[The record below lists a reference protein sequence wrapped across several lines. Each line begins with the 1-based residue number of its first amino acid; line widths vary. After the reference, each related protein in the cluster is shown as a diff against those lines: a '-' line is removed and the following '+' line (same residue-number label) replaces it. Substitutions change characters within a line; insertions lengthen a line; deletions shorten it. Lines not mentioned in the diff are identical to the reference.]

1 MTFDA
6 RETSLAQ
13 GEPVALYEFV
23 RGTYVW
29 RYTGAPQAVTLGA
42 ITYAPETI
50 SHTAIEQSG
59 ESKRAGTTITV
70 PRGNAVAAQWGVAP
84 PGDAIAVTIRSLH
97 VGDTDATVEFI
108 GRVATVQQQGSAMR
122 LTCEAAYAGMQR
134 MGLRLAWQIQCP
146 HVLYGPGCGLDPELW
161 AVPATLSAAA
171 GLVVSAAAFA
181 GYANGYFAGG
191 YLRFETEPGVGVYE
205 RRSIEAHTGADLTL
219 NYGAPQ
225 LAAGL
230 AVRAY
235 PGCDHSTG
243 AAGCGRFGNLP
254 NHGGAPY
261 MPRKSPNDGTP
272 VF

>member
-1 MTFDA
+1 MSFDL

-13 GEPVALYEFV
+13 GEPIALYEFV

-29 RYTGAPQAVTLGA
+29 RYTSAPQAVTLGVL
-42 ITYAPETI
+42 TYTPETI
-50 SHTAIEQSG
+50 SHTAVEQSG
-59 ESKRAGTTITV
+59 ESKRNGITITV

-84 PGDAIAVTIRSLH
+84 PSDAIAVTIRSLH
-97 VGDTDATVEFI
+97 AGDTDATVEFI
-108 GRVATVQQQGSAMR
+108 GRIAAPQQQGSSVQ
-122 LTCEAAYAGMQR
+122 LTCESAYASTQR

-146 HVLYGPGCGLDPELW
+146 HVLYGAGCGLDPELW
-161 AVPATLSAAA
+161 AVPATLSAAS
-171 GLVVSAAAFA
+171 GLGVTAAAFA
-181 GYANGYFAGG
+181 ALPAGYFAGG
-191 YLRFETEPGVGVYE
+191 YLQFETEPGVGVYE
-205 RRSIEAHTGADLTL
+205 RRSIEAHAGDTLTL

-243 AAGCGRFGNLP
+243 PAGCARFNNLL
-254 NHGGAPY
+254 NNGGAPY

>member
-13 GEPVALYEFV
+13 GEPIALYEFI
-23 RGTYVW
+23 RGTYAW
-29 RYTGAPQAVTLGA
+29 RYTSAPQAVTLAGL
-42 ITYAPETI
+42 TYTPETI

-84 PGDAIAVTIRSLH
+84 PGDAIAITIRSLH
-97 VGDTDATVEFI
+97 VGDTEAVPEFV
-108 GRVATVQQQGSAMR
+108 GRVAVPQLQGSVVR
-122 LTCEAAYAGMQR
+122 LTCESAYASMQR
-134 MGLRLAWQIQCP
+134 MGLRAAWQIQCP
-146 HVLYGPGCGLDPELW
+146 HVLYGFGCGLDPELW
-161 AVPATLSAAA
+161 AVPAALSAVA
-171 GLVVSAAAFA
+171 GLDVTAAAFGTYPA
-181 GYANGYFAGG
+181 GYFAGG
-191 YLRFETEPGVGVYE
+191 YLQFETEPGVGVYE
-205 RRSIEAHTGADLTL
+205 RRSIEAHTGATLTL
-219 NYGAPQ
+219 SYGAPQ
-225 LAAGL
+225 LVAGL

-243 AAGCGRFGNLP
+243 AAGCARFGNLL
-254 NHGGAPY
+254 NNGGAPY